1 MRPGNRIKA
10 RAGLGRRVRVFQG
23 EVELELAGAG
33 MDVLRIQF
41 PKDMDGGLGEI
52 QVAADLSDP
61 LTLHRGRPSRSTLA
75 PSAIG

>member
-1 MRPGNRIKA
+1 
-10 RAGLGRRVRVFQG
+10 
-23 EVELELAGAG
+23 